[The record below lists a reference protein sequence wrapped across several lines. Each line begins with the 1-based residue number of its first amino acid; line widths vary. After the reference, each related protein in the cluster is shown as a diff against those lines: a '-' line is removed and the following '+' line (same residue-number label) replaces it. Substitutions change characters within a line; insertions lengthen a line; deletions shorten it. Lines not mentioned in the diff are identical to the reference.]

1 MTERIVFEQVRIFDG
16 TRVLPEHTV
25 IVGESTITAVGN
37 DLPRPLDALVI
48 DGTGLTLLPGL
59 IDAHTHTFGMSGL
72 QQALI
77 FGVTTELDMFTD
89 WRLAKQIKELQAR
102 EERGELADLRSA
114 GTAATAPGGHG
125 TQYGPIPTITAS
137 DEAQSFVDARIAEGS
152 DYLKIMYDDGK
163 AVGKLMPVIS
173 REAMTALVEAA
184 HRRERLAVAHIMTLQ
199 QAWEVLEAGI
209 DGLAHLFLDR
219 APDSAFGR
227 FVVERRAFVIPTLA
241 VLESVCN
248 RQGGATLASDA
259 FLLPYLSPE
268 DVTSLQRQANDI
280 SKVPGLSYAFAEE
293 AIRQLREVGA
303 RILAGTDAPMP
314 GTVHGISLHRE
325 LELLVHAGLTPL
337 EALAAATS
345 LPADAFGLHDRGR
358 IAPGLRADL
367 LLVEGD
373 PGSDILATRHIRGV
387 WKRGKPVDRSAHR
400 ARLVQPEDR
409 AK

>member
-1 MTERIVFEQVRIFDG
+1 MIESIVFEKVRIFDG
-16 TRVLPEHTV
+16 TRVLPGNTV
-25 IVGESTITAVGN
+25 IVEESTIAAVGS
-37 DLPRPLDALVI
+37 DLPHPSDALVI
-48 DGTGLTLLPGL
+48 DGAGLTLLPGL
-59 IDAHTHTFGMSGL
+59 IDAHTHTFGLSGL

-125 TQYGPIPTITAS
+125 TQFGPVPTITAAG
-137 DEAQSFVDARIAEGS
+137 EAQAFVDARIAEGS

-163 AVGKLMPVIS
+163 AIGNHMPMIS
-173 REAMTALVEAA
+173 RETMTALVEAA
-184 HRRERLAVAHIMTLQ
+184 HRRQKLAVAHIMTFQ

-209 DGLAHLFLDR
+209 DGLAHLFLDCT
-219 APDSAFGR
+219 PDPAFGR

-241 VLESVCN
+241 ILESVCN

-280 SKVPGLSYAFAEE
+280 GRMPGLNYAFAEE
-293 AIRQLREVGA
+293 AIRQLREAGA
-303 RILAGTDAPMP
+303 RILAGTDAPLP

-325 LELLVHAGLTPL
+325 LELLVNAGLTPL

-345 LPADAFGLHDRGR
+345 IPADAFGLQDRGR

-373 PGSDILATRHIRGV
+373 PGSDILATRHIRAV
-387 WKRGKPVDRSAHR
+387 WKRGKPVDRSAYR
-400 ARLVQPEDR
+400 SRLVQTEDR